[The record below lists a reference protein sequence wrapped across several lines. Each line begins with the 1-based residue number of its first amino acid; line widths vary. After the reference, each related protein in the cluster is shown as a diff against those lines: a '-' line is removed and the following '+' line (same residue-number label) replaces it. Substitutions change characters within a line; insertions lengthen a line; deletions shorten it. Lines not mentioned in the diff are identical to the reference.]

1 MDGTDERIDPHA
13 EIERLEA
20 RIEELAARIENCRKF
35 QLAARIAM
43 ALGGAWLV
51 AIVIGAVRSDPLA
64 LTAAIAAVLGG
75 IVLSGSNGSTA
86 KEASAQLTQAEA
98 NRAALIGVIELR
110 TVAERTTLHQRGMT
124 FLRIVIPL

>member
-1 MDGTDERIDPHA
+1 MNEISDAAADPHA

-35 QLAARIAM
+35 QLAARVAV

-75 IVLSGSNGSTA
+75 IVLAGSNGSTA
-86 KEASAQLTQAEA
+86 KEASAQLAEA
-98 NRAALIGVIELR
+98 EAGRAALIDMIGLR
-110 TVAERTTLHQRGMT
+110 TVGEQATLH
-124 FLRIVIPL
+124 